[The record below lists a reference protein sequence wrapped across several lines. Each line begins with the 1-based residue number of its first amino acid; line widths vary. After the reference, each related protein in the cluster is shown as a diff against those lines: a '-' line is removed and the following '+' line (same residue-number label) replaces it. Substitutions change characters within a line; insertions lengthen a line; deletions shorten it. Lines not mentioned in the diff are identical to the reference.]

1 MIQVR
6 LRLYAHEIRE
16 SGGKSHERRVRR
28 LNHAQTRYSI
38 RTACKPPEPHCPL
51 ALFVGQEFVV
61 NQARLRLRFLRVRR
75 EELGK
80 QGHVVELALV
90 RVREHQV
97 RTRYGVRMT
106 SKGQGVS
113 ERSELR

>member
-1 MIQVR
+1 MR
-6 LRLYAHEIRE
+6 LRLYARMR
-16 SGGKSHERRVRR
+16 SRRVTNQGRRVREYH
-28 LNHAQTRYSI
+28 HAQTRSSI
-38 RTACKPPEPHCPL
+38 RTACKPSEPHCPL
-51 ALFVGQEFVV
+51 ALFVRQKFVV
-61 NQARLRLRFLRVRR
+61 NQARLRLRFLRIRR

-106 SKGQGVS
+106 SKGEGVS
-113 ERSELR
+113 ERGELR